1 MSASPAQFERVAADL
16 FDRGHNVVVPRL
28 PRHGHADRLS
38 TALERLRPEDLYRA
52 VDEYVTVARE
62 LGERVTV
69 AGFSLGGLLAA
80 WIGQHFEVDRCVP
93 IAPFFGVA
101 LIPNRLMNTVAERLL
116 RVPNRFLWWNP
127 ILRDRHIAACGY
139 PRYTTHAIAH
149 SYRIARSLLDEALTT
164 SPGAQHV
171 TIVTN
176 AAEVAVN
183 NHAVRRLYRRWQRH
197 RPDTVELAVLTGL
210 PLSHDIVSPLRPWRL
225 ADRVHPRLVNA
236 IDPLDNPSARKAP

>member
-1 MSASPAQFERVAADL
+1 
-16 FDRGHNVVVPRL
+16 
-28 PRHGHADRLS
+28 
-38 TALERLRPEDLYRA
+38 
-52 VDEYVTVARE
+52 
-62 LGERVTV
+62 
-69 AGFSLGGLLAA
+69 
-80 WIGQHFEVDRCVP
+80 
-93 IAPFFGVA
+93 
-101 LIPNRLMNTVAERLL
+101 
-116 RVPNRFLWWNP
+116 
-127 ILRDRHIAACGY
+127 LRDRHIAACGY

-183 NHAVRRLYRRWQRH
+183 NHAVRRLYRRWRRH
-197 RPDTVELAVLTGL
+197 RPDSVELAVLTGL

-236 IDPLDNPSARKAP
+236 IDPLDDLSARF